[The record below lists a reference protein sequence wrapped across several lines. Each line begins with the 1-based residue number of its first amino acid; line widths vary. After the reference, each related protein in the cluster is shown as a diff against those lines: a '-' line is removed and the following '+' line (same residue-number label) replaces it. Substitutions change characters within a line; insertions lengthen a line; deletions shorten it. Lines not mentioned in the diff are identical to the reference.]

1 MNKKVSKAMLRGVL
15 KRYFGVLKLKKNNAD
30 ENQLTPTRSKRQLNF
45 CKTSTNLAK
54 KSLNQSLKL
63 SRKRRLSLSKKPQSS
78 SSSSS
83 SHQCKSPSSISSF
96 SSLSSCRNKYLTNNT
111 NNGNQSSST
120 AGCKT
125 TTQTLDSDKAQ
136 KENIK
141 VNSKTKN
148 NKMVKRLAARGRA
161 KSKKSDTDNANQE
174 DSEYES
180 DDEKSAE
187 SDNGAPNEQKTFQ
200 IKNEAK
206 EDQLE
211 RNSNE
216 TESIKNLDEEENEPS
231 NQNEEER
238 PAPRSKRIKQEVDYS
253 DDIRKKSTR
262 ITRNHNLT
270 ETVTKIS
277 KSAHDEPL
285 YCTCREISYGQMIMC
300 DNDACQIEWFHFN
313 CVKLTSKPKGKWYC
327 PLCRG
332 DTHKVMKKSH
342 LMQSSASSSLS
353 SPSYYASNYSNRCK

>member
-1 MNKKVSKAMLRGVL
+1 MV
-15 KRYFGVLKLKKNNAD
+15 
-30 ENQLTPTRSKRQLNF
+30 
-45 CKTSTNLAK
+45 K
-54 KSLNQSLKL
+54 KSLNQSLKIN
-63 SRKRRLSLSKKPQSS
+63 RKRRLSLSSKKPHSS
-78 SSSSS
+78 GSSTTSQ
-83 SHQCKSPSSISSF
+83 QCKSPSSISSF
-96 SSLSSCRNKYLTNNT
+96 SSLSSSKNKYLANNT
-111 NNGNQSSST
+111 NNGSQSCNTSSPKASNQT
-120 AGCKT
+120 ATSEKT
-125 TTQTLDSDKAQ
+125 Q
-136 KENIK
+136 KENVKI
-141 VNSKTKN
+141 NSKNKLTK
-148 NKMVKRLAARGRA
+148 KLGVRGRG
-161 KSKKSDTDNANQE
+161 KSKRSDTTKHEN
-174 DSEYES
+174 SEYES

-187 SDNGAPNEQKTFQ
+187 SDIQDSVEKKNIQ

-216 TESIKNLDEEENEPS
+216 TESIKNLDEEENEP
-231 NQNEEER
+231 NNETEEDR
-238 PAPRSKRIKQEVDYS
+238 PAPRSKRIKQEIDYS
-253 DDIRKKSTR
+253 DDIRKKSVR
-262 ITRNHNLT
+262 ITRNNLN

-313 CVKLTSKPKGKWYC
+313 CVKLSSKPKGKWYC

-342 LMQSSASSSLS
+342 LIQSSASSNLS